1 MRVWVVL
8 ALLLMSLAAA
18 AQQTP
23 AAPPSAASSQA
34 SVRFGFD
41 WPQGIPWQKYSI
53 EVQADGKTHFDGVPN
68 GDETH
73 DADPYQQDFSMS
85 AANRERIFELSQKLN
100 YFRGDVDSHL
110 KHIAQTGKKTLAYRS
125 PEVQGTTTYNWSQN
139 ADVEELTKLFQAI
152 SMTIDYGRKLAFQY
166 RFDKLGIDD
175 RLKEL
180 QDLQSSHGAEE
191 IGIIAP
197 ILRKIADDP
206 NMMNISRQTAKHIL
220 QTMKGA
226 GLAAQNPAQQ

>member
-1 MRVWVVL
+1 MKLWL
-8 ALLLMSLAAA
+8 IPLLFFSAYASV
-18 AQQTP
+18 AQQSSAALP
-23 AAPPSAASSQA
+23 AAGEQSA

-53 EVQADGKTHFDGVPN
+53 EVQADGKSHFDGIPN
-68 GDETH
+68 GGDTH
-73 DADPYQQDFSMS
+73 DTDPYQQDFSMS
-85 AANRERIFELSQKLN
+85 AANREKIFELSQKLN

-110 KHIAQTGKKTLAYRS
+110 KHIAQTGKKTLEYRS
-125 PEVQGTTTYNWSQN
+125 PQVQGSTTYNWSQN

-180 QDLQSSHGAEE
+180 QDLQASHGAEE
-191 IGIIAP
+191 IRVIAP
-197 ILRKIADDP
+197 MLHKIADDP

-220 QTMKGA
+220 QTMNGV

>member
-1 MRVWVVL
+1 MRLWFIP
-8 ALLLMSLAAA
+8 LLFFSAFGSV
-18 AQQTP
+18 AQQSSAALP
-23 AAPPSAASSQA
+23 AAGEQSA

-53 EVQADGKTHFDGVPN
+53 EVQADGKSHFAGVPN
-68 GDETH
+68 GDDTH
-73 DADPYQQDFSMS
+73 DTDPYQQDFSMS
-85 AANRERIFELSQKLN
+85 AANREKIFELSQKLN
-100 YFRGDVDSHL
+100 YFRSDVDSHL
-110 KHIAQTGKKTLAYRS
+110 KHIAQTGKKTLEYRS
-125 PEVQGTTTYNWSQN
+125 PQVQGMTTYNWSQN

-191 IGIIAP
+191 IQVIAP
-197 ILRKIADDP
+197 MLHKIADDP

-220 QTMKGA
+220 QTMNGV
-226 GLAAQNPAQQ
+226 GLAAQNPAQR